1 MPEEKKSEVT
11 EEIKE
16 ARKLTEAELEKV
28 TGGGSATL
36 EVASEVAQAIFGAE
50 QMDIDAIFMT
60 EDKAEE
66 ATEYA
71 KAQVYRQAAKA
82 MLAQVNSKPADV
94 FGLFQ

>member
-1 MPEEKKSEVT
+1 MSDEKKNEKTEDVKEEV
-11 EEIKE
+11 
-16 ARKLTEAELEKV
+16 RELSSDELRKV
-28 TGGGSATL
+28 TGGADSCEIL
-36 EVASEVAQAIFGAE
+36 
-50 QMDIDAIFMT
+50 MC

>member
-1 MPEEKKSEVT
+1 MSDEKKNEKTEDVKEEV
-11 EEIKE
+11 
-16 ARKLTEAELEKV
+16 RELSSDELRKV
-28 TGGGSATL
+28 TGGADGCEIL
-36 EVASEVAQAIFGAE
+36 
-50 QMDIDAIFMT
+50 MC

-66 ATEYA
+66 VTEYA